1 MLRRVRPNSSL
12 LIHPRRIEP
21 LLIFRGLLCVLI
33 RKPDSRLTF
42 GRIWQ
47 DVSCLLMALIR
58 REIACLSGIRMSQRR
73 NRKVFG
79 SEELSYLRKE
89 PWCWLKFIVRYFGS
103 ISRRFAVMETHGMMW
118 QFLLSLSNREA
129 LLMKRYAV
137 TLRDAPHRR
146 RHSSESVTGF
156 LNKRVPGSVMNMRFA
171 SILSLLVRA
180 TSLRSR
186 HILRVS
192 LRARV
197 ILDWWRVNLSCLVNG
212 LPRRFNPRLS
222 QHGR

>member
-1 MLRRVRPNSSL
+1 M
-12 LIHPRRIEP
+12 
-21 LLIFRGLLCVLI
+21 IFRGLLCVLI

-89 PWCWLKFIVRYFGS
+89 PWCWLKFIVRYFGL

-146 RHSSESVTGF
+146 RHSSELVIGF

-197 ILDWWRVNLSCLVNG
+197 ILD
-212 LPRRFNPRLS
+212 
-222 QHGR
+222 